1 MRLTLSR
8 STIRPFVRDDAASLA
23 HHANDRD
30 VWRNLRDRFPHPYT
44 LRDAQQWL
52 ESTCHEPWTTFAIEV
67 DGAAVGGIG
76 YEPMADVYRHT
87 AEIGYWLGREHWG
100 RGIASEAIN
109 AFAVHLF
116 DTRPLTRL
124 EAGVYAWN
132 PGSMRA
138 LEKAGFL
145 REACK
150 RKAAFKDGE
159 FVDVM
164 LYARLKG

>member
-8 STIRPFVRDDAASLA
+8 SIIRPFLREDAGSLA
-23 HHANDRD
+23 HHANDRE

-44 LRDAQQWL
+44 LVDAQQWL
-52 ESTCHEPWTTFAIEV
+52 ESTCVEPWTTFAIEV
-67 DGAAVGGIG
+67 DGVAVGGIG
-76 YEPMADVYRHT
+76 YETKADVYRHT
-87 AEIGYWLGREHWG
+87 AEIGYWLGREYWG
-100 RGIASEAIN
+100 RGIASEVIN
-109 AFAVHLF
+109 AFAVQLF
-116 DTRPLTRL
+116 GSRSLIRL

-145 REACK
+145 REACQ

-164 LYARLKG
+164 LYARMKG

>member
-1 MRLTLSR
+1 MRLTLER
-8 STIRPFVRDDAASLA
+8 SIIRPFVREDAASLA
-23 HHANDRD
+23 HHANDRE

-52 ESTCHEPWTTFAIEV
+52 AGSCKEPWTTFAIEV

-76 YEPMADVYRHT
+76 YEPMGDVYRHT
-87 AEIGYWLGREHWG
+87 AEIGYWLGRAYWG
-100 RGIASEAIN
+100 RGIVSEAL
-109 AFAVHLF
+109 ATFAQQLF
-116 DTRPLTRL
+116 ATRPLVRL

-132 PGSMRA
+132 PASMRA

-145 REACK
+145 RESCK

-164 LYARLKG
+164 VYARTKG